1 MFRNWFLPMI
11 ALSLLGVAGYHVTK
25 NAQAKPA
32 LDPPSPP
39 PRSPFNDTVAA
50 VGLTE
55 PQSEDISIGTH
66 VAGVVQEIFVK
77 VGDSVKAGAPLFR
90 IDDRQLKADLAV
102 REALLAT
109 AEAQLTKLEQSP
121 RPEELP
127 GSLAR
132 VKEAEAKVIQE
143 ADRYERRK
151 KVFDRDPRVL
161 SEEEVIS
168 SRQAWLMAKEQHAK
182 AVADDALLRAG
193 TWEPDLA
200 VARATVA
207 QHRSQVE
214 QIRIDLQRLTVTSPV
229 TGEVLRLNV
238 RAGEYVGQPAG
249 QTLLIV
255 GDLSHV
261 HVRADIDEVDIP
273 RFHSG
278 NSARAFARGATDR
291 PIPLRF
297 VRVEPYVQP
306 KKSLTGSSTER
317 VDTRVLQVIYAIDQ
331 SQPTVYIGQQLDV
344 FVDATAQ
351 AARTEMTIERRDVT
365 SDVSRHQ

>member
-11 ALSLLGVAGYHVTK
+11 ALSLLCVAGYHVTK
-25 NAQAKPA
+25 NAQAKPT

-39 PRSPFNDTVAA
+39 PRSPFGATVAA
-50 VGLTE
+50 GGLAE

-66 VAGVVQEIFVK
+66 VAGVVQEVFVK
-77 VGDSVKAGAPLFR
+77 VGDTIQAGAPLFR
-90 IDDRQLKADLAV
+90 IDDRQVRADLAV

-109 AEAQLTKLEQSP
+109 AAAQLKKLEQSP

-132 VKEAEAKVIQE
+132 VREAEAKVTQD
-143 ADRYERRK
+143 ADRYQRRQK
-151 KVFDRDPRVL
+151 LFDRDARVL
-161 SEEEVIS
+161 AEEEVIS
-168 SRQAWLMAKEQHAK
+168 AKQAWLIAKEQHAK
-182 AVADDALLRAG
+182 AVADDVLLRAG

-207 QHRSQVE
+207 QNKSQVE
-214 QIRIDLQRLTVTSPV
+214 QIRIDLDRLTVKAPV
-229 TGEVLRLNV
+229 DGEILRVNV
-238 RAGEYVGQPAG
+238 RPGEYVGQPAG
-249 QTLLIV
+249 QTLIIL
-255 GDLSHV
+255 GDMSHV

-273 RFHSG
+273 RFHSE
-278 NSARAFARGATDR
+278 NAARAFARGATDR

-306 KKSLTGSSTER
+306 KKSLTGNSTER

-331 SQPTVYIGQQLDV
+331 SQPEVYIGQQLDV
-344 FVDATAQ
+344 FIDAKVSATTAG
-351 AARTEMTIERRDVT
+351 TSIEPHDAP
-365 SDVSRHQ
+365 